1 MSLLQQFATAFT
13 PAFSIPCPHSFYVSV
28 SKHSFISC
36 CSSQSQ
42 TTLFNGTFD
51 NQIAERDEIPS
62 ACLAKEAWLPTLS
75 IHSRT
80 ICRCS
85 ASSVLGQMIKGFCE
99 VQIKPEL
106 KHAISS
112 SKAGMQFIQMKFH
125 EEFNNLGTLICFN
138 RSIYLYFIAH

>member
-75 IHSRT
+75 IHSRMQKL
-80 ICRCS
+80 IMS
-85 ASSVLGQMIKGFCE
+85 MIKGFCE